1 MVELSYLYGLNL
13 YTIKGKYV
21 GRVEDVV
28 LNIKKGRV
36 STLKVKAL
44 TQENSKNPSG
54 FTTLLRQGFNMHEPE
69 DPNTNSEEGMM
80 DISYE
85 RVQAVGDILLITPAP
100 QPKDAQEITVNS

>member
-1 MVELSYLYGLNL
+1 
-13 YTIKGKYV
+13 
-21 GRVEDVV
+21 
-28 LNIKKGRV
+28 
-36 STLKVKAL
+36 
-44 TQENSKNPSG
+44 
-54 FTTLLRQGFNMHEPE
+54 MHEPE

>member
-36 STLKVKAL
+36 SILKVKAL
-44 TQENSKNPSG
+44 TQESKTPGGG
-54 FTTLLRQGFNMHEPE
+54 FATLLRQGFNMHEPDELNSNGEE
-69 DPNTNSEEGMM
+69 DIM

-85 RVQAVGDILLITPAP
+85 RVQAVGDILLIDPASK
-100 QPKDAQEITVNS
+100 PKDTQEVTVN

>member
-36 STLKVKAL
+36 STLKVKAI
-44 TQENSKNPSG
+44 TQESKNPAGG
-54 FTTLLRQGFNMHEPE
+54 FTSLIRQGFNMHEPE
-69 DPNTNSEEGMM
+69 DMNVNSDEGMM

-85 RVQAVGDILLITPAP
+85 RVQAVGDILLITPTP
-100 QPKDAQEITVNS
+100 QPKDAQEITVNQ

>member
-44 TQENSKNPSG
+44 TQENKAPGG

-69 DPNTNSEEGMM
+69 EVSPGSEEGVM

-100 QPKDAQEITVNS
+100 QPKDGQEITVNS